1 MDRRGMKK
9 LCLSENSDKT
19 NYLPSFISKM
29 EREKFPHFVID
40 TFAYY
45 YKKIVS
51 GETGLI
57 SDKDITPIGPDEF
70 EDATRIKEYAESGR
84 QALPHAVIIKLNG
97 GLGTSMGLTRAKSLL
112 PVKNEKTFLEIIVK
126 QAETC
131 RVKLAL
137 MNSFSTH
144 ENTIDALSMIKPS
157 DFPLLFMQNKF
168 PKILQENFAPATC
181 PKNPDLEWNPPGH
194 GDIYSAIYTSGVL
207 NSLLENGIEYAFISN
222 SDNLGATMDESLLGY
237 FSENRLPFMMEVV
250 PRTPADVKGGHIARH
265 INGRLILRESAQ
277 CPQDEMDAFKDIKRY
292 RFFNTNNIWINLNSI
307 KKLIK
312 KHNTINLPI
321 IKNQKTLNPR
331 NENSPKVFQI
341 ETAMGAAIS
350 LFEGSEIIK
359 VSESRFF
366 PVKKCNELLAIR
378 SDRFVFS
385 KQDNLILNPKAGSR
399 NITIALDPKYYGKID
414 AFDERFSEGIPSL
427 IDCNSLTID
436 GDVRFEKNVTI
447 RGRVVIKNNGE
458 SQAVIKQG
466 SVIDKD
472 VILS

>member
-1 MDRRGMKK
+1 MHV
-9 LCLSENSDKT
+9 LENSDNIK
-19 NYLPSFISKM
+19 YLPSFISKM
-29 EREKFPHFVID
+29 EREKFPPLVID
-40 TFAYY
+40 TFTYY

-51 GETGLI
+51 GATGLI
-57 SDKDITPIGPDEF
+57 SDKDIRPVASDEL

-84 QALPHAVIIKLNG
+84 KALRHAVIIKLNG
-97 GLGTSMGLTRAKSLL
+97 GLGTSMGLTKAKSLL
-112 PVKNEKTFLEIIVK
+112 TVKNEKTFLEIIIR

-131 RVKLAL
+131 GVKLAL

-144 ENTIDALSMIKPS
+144 EDTINALSRIKPS
-157 DFPLLFMQNKF
+157 DSPLLFVQNKF
-168 PKILQENFAPATC
+168 PKILQENLAPATW

-207 NSLLENGIEYAFISN
+207 NSLLEDEIEYAFISN

-237 FSENRLPFMMEVV
+237 FCENRLPFMMEVV
-250 PRTPADVKGGHIARH
+250 PRTPSDVKGGHIARH
-265 INGRLILRESAQ
+265 INGRLILREAAQ
-277 CPQDEMDAFKDIKRY
+277 CPQDEMEAFKDIQRY
-292 RFFNTNNIWINLNSI
+292 RFFNTNNIWINLKSL

-321 IKNQKTLNPR
+321 IKNQKTLDPR
-331 NENSPKVFQI
+331 NESTPKVFQV

-350 LFEGSEIIK
+350 LFEGAAAIRIPA
-359 VSESRFF
+359 SRFF

-385 KQDNLILNPKAGSR
+385 EKDNLVLNPKIGSR
-399 NITIALDPKYYGKID
+399 SISIALDPKYYGKID
-414 AFDERFSEGIPSL
+414 SFDERFSEGIPSL
-427 IDCNSLTID
+427 IDCDSLTIE

-447 RGRVVIKNNGE
+447 KGKVVIKNNGE
-458 SQAVIKQG
+458 SQAIIKQG

-472 VILS
+472 VNLN